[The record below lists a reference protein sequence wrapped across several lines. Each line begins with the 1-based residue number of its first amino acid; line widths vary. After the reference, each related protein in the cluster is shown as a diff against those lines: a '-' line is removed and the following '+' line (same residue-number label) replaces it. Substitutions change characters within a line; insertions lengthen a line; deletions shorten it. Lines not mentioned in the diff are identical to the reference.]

1 MLTMF
6 SVWQALFYGVVV
18 TGYLLFMMV
27 TLSPRVWGYQD
38 YPERI
43 KEKVQP
49 QTRRE
54 RMIAGVFGAPWMVFT
69 FGYPIYSV
77 LMLKNRLGGMIAFG
91 DAFLHLLLLA
101 AAASL
106 GDLVFLDW
114 FIISKVT
121 PRFVVIPGS
130 EVEDYKDFSHH
141 SHAHA
146 RASVIIVVLCG
157 VIAHSISFR

>member
-1 MLTMF
+1 MLTAL
-6 SVWQALFYGVVV
+6 SVWQALFYGAVV

-43 KEKVQP
+43 KERVPP

-54 RMIAGVFGAPWMVFT
+54 RITAGVFGVPWMVFT

-77 LMLKNRLGGMIAFG
+77 LALRSRLGGVITFW

-101 AAASL
+101 AAATI

-114 FIISKVT
+114 FIVSKVT
-121 PRFVVIPGS
+121 PGFVVIPGS

-141 SHAHA
+141 YWAHA
-146 RASVIIVVLCG
+146 RAALIMVLLCG
-157 VIAHSISFR
+157 AFAFWISS